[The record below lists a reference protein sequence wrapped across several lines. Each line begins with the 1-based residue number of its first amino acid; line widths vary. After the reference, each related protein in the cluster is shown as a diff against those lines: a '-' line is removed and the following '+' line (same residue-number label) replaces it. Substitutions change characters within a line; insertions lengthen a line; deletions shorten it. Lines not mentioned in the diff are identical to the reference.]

1 MTFDE
6 MSDLFCRMEHLEC
19 VFYYNDMLQ
28 ERDNLRP
35 LFKRLSLYYD
45 SDIDVKK
52 DCEKILA
59 KYSKLIKEYDSKH
72 QIRLQ
77 E

>member
-19 VFYYNDMLQ
+19 VFFYNDMLQ

-35 LFKRLSLYYD
+35 LFKRLALFYD
-45 SDIDVKK
+45 DDTIER
-52 DCEKILA
+52 DCKTILD
-59 KYSKLIKEYDSKH
+59 KYSKLIKEYDDKH
-72 QIRLQ
+72 QIRL
-77 E
+77 

>member
-19 VFYYNDMLQ
+19 VFFYNDMLQ

-35 LFKRLSLYYD
+35 LFKRLALYYD
-45 SDIDVKK
+45 K
-52 DCEKILA
+52 DTSIEKDYKMVLS
-59 KYSKLIKEYDSKH
+59 KYSKLIKEYDDKH
-72 QIRLQ
+72 QMRL
-77 E
+77 